1 MPVLYVDFLQS
12 AQSIGQ
18 LLQRRAQTFPQQIAL
33 RYLSQSDEA
42 VKTID
47 YATLHQRAKNIA
59 SGLEQVVRAGERA
72 ILMYTGDLEY
82 ACALFACVYAG
93 ITAVPILPVQ
103 NKKDIKKLKTI
114 IGETSPRLLLTTEQ
128 GMELL
133 GEKFWHSVCAKNIW
147 PVVTDTV
154 VQQTHS
160 TYQDR
165 TTGPEEIAIIDY
177 FHTMNGENKAHYLS
191 HRELLDRAQQAVIEF
206 NISRSDTIVSW
217 LSPFSGEGLVVGLLT
232 PLYRGCEAIWFD
244 RTNSEKSPLQLLE
257 IISLYGATIS
267 GGTSNDYEKCLKA
280 LEPKVVEKLN
290 LSSWR
295 VAFTGA
301 QPLRE
306 AVRDALS
313 LLLAPTG
320 FSEQAFGV
328 RAGFCV
334 DGLYTRPLEMQC

>member
-33 RYLSQSDEA
+33 RYLSHGEES

-47 YATLHQRAKNIA
+47 YATLHERAKSIA
-59 SGLEQVVRAGERA
+59 STLEQVVRSGERA
-72 ILMYTGDLEY
+72 ILMYSGDIEY

-103 NKKDIKKLKTI
+103 NKREMKKLKTI
-114 IGETSPRLLLTTEQ
+114 ISETNPRLLLTTEH

-133 GEKFWHSVCAKNIW
+133 GEKFWHSACAKNIW
-147 PVVTDTV
+147 PVMTDSKA
-154 VQQTHS
+154 HEMHRI
-160 TYQDR
+160 YQDR

-177 FHTMNGENKAHYLS
+177 FHTLNGENKAHYLS
-191 HRELLDRAQQAVIEF
+191 HRELLDRAQRAVIEF
-206 NISRSDTIVSW
+206 NVSRSDTVVSW
-217 LSPFSGEGLVVGLLT
+217 LSPFSGEGLIIGLLT

-244 RTNSEKSPLQLLE
+244 RTKFNKSPLQLLE
-257 IISLYGATIS
+257 IISSYGVTIS
-267 GGTSNDYEKCLKA
+267 GGTSRDYERCLEA
-280 LEPKVVEKLN
+280 LEPKAVEKLN

-306 AVRDALS
+306 TVRDALS

-334 DGLYTRPLEMQC
+334 DGLYTRCLEMQC